1 MTATRPEAAEAAPGD
16 VPQGGAS
23 VGTRIRRFW
32 VPLLLLAILAA
43 LTGFGLNGSS
53 AAAIRP
59 SLGASVS
66 SDSHLVTG
74 RPLNIRA
81 DEWAIN
87 TPMSILQAR
96 TGMPRIQPRLGD
108 GADMAL
114 GGDVP
119 VADRWALF
127 RPQHWGYLALP
138 LDQGFAFHWW
148 FPAVLLAFSLWLL
161 TVTLLPGRNLLGL
174 LIGTAAVFSPFMQWW
189 NLAGSFLPE
198 ALAVLAC
205 ALFVRILHAGT
216 RAALWWYAAALT
228 WMMVSFTLVLYPPF
242 QIPCVL
248 VTVAFCVGYLLF
260 AAPSLRWRPAL
271 ARALVVVGCGV
282 AAVAALGLFLLD
294 HRSAVQAIAASLY
307 PGQRTV
313 PSGGYSVSRLFSGFL
328 DRRLTVPAAAASID
342 VNQSEAASPLLV
354 GILVVPVVVWLL
366 VSARRRRERLN
377 PVLLLLLAVT
387 ALLLGY
393 LFIPHLD
400 LLAKLTLLNRVPG
413 NRLLLGLG
421 MLSDVLLVALAWQ
434 LSKTPARSRAG
445 AISTFAVV
453 FAALAALVLYL
464 HSDHAIFVGSVLIGL
479 AIAATI
485 ALAAGLWVAHRPELG
500 AGLLVVVSFL
510 IAGTVNP
517 LSAGVSTTDDLP
529 VAAAIKQVDAEA
541 PGGWIM
547 QTNRIPAAVLLEDAV
562 HTYSVVYNYP
572 QLELWHQLDP
582 TGAHAES
589 YNRYGY
595 ADFTLRRGL
604 VQFPP
609 RLLDQF
615 SIAIDGCDP
624 FIQRN
629 VKHVV
634 TDYGIDTACTRLR
647 SSVTSGS
654 RVFHIY
660 DVVPPP

>member
-1 MTATRPEAAEAAPGD
+1 MTGRRPAVPEAARNGAQHARPAP
-16 VPQGGAS
+16 
-23 VGTRIRRFW
+23 TRLSGFW
-32 VPLLLLAILAA
+32 VPLLLLAALAG
-43 LTGFGLNGSS
+43 LTAFGINGSS

-59 SLGASVS
+59 TLGASVS
-66 SDSHLVTG
+66 SDPHLLTG
-74 RPLNIRA
+74 VPLNIRA

-96 TGMPRIQPRLGD
+96 TGMPRVQPRLGD

-148 FPAVLLAFSLWLL
+148 FPALSLAFSLWLL

-205 ALFVRILHAGT
+205 ALFVRILHA
-216 RAALWWYAAALT
+216 RAHAALWWYAAALAWT
-228 WMMVSFTLVLYPPF
+228 MVSFALVLYPPF

-260 AAPSLRWRPAL
+260 VGPGVGWRPAIT
-271 ARALVVVGCGV
+271 RAAVVVGCG
-282 AAVAALGLFLLD
+282 AAALVALGLFLLD
-294 HRSAVQAIAASLY
+294 HRDAVQAIAASLY

-313 PSGGYSVSRLFSGFL
+313 PSGGYSVARLFSGFL
-328 DRRLTVPAAAASID
+328 DRRLTVPGAAASID

-354 GILVVPVVVWLL
+354 GVLAVPVVIWLL

-387 ALLLGY
+387 ALFLGY
-393 LFIPHLD
+393 LFIPRLD

-413 NRLLLGLG
+413 NRLLLGMG

-434 LSKTPARSRAG
+434 LRRTPVRSRAG

-453 FAALAALVLYL
+453 FAALAVLVLYL
-464 HSDHAIFVGSVLIGL
+464 HSDHAVFVGSVLVSL

-485 ALAAGLWVAHRPELG
+485 ALAVGLWVAHRPELG

-517 LSAGVSTTDDLP
+517 LSAGVSTTVDLP
-529 VAAAIKQVDAEA
+529 IAAAIKQVDNAA

-547 QTNRIPAAVLLEDAV
+547 QTNRIPAAALLEDAV

-582 TGAHAES
+582 TGTHAES

-595 ADFTLRRGL
+595 ADFTLRRGP

-609 RLLDQF
+609 HLLDQF

-629 VKHVV
+629 VKHIV
-634 TDYGIDTACTRLR
+634 TDYGIDTACTKLR

-654 RVFHIY
+654 RLFYIY
-660 DVVPPP
+660 DVVAP

>member
-1 MTATRPEAAEAAPGD
+1 MTGRMPAVLENTRDGAQHAKSAPTLL
-16 VPQGGAS
+16 S
-23 VGTRIRRFW
+23 RFW
-32 VPLLLLAILAA
+32 VPLLLLAALAG
-43 LTGFGLNGSS
+43 LTSLGINGSS

-59 SLGASVS
+59 TLGASAS
-66 SDSHLVTG
+66 SDPHLLAG
-74 RPLNIRA
+74 APLNIRA

-96 TGMPRIQPRLGD
+96 TGMPRSQPRLGD

-127 RPQHWGYLALP
+127 RPQHWGYLVMP

-148 FPAVLLAFSLWLL
+148 FPAALLAFALWLL

-174 LIGTAAVFSPFMQWW
+174 LIGAAAVFSPFMQWW

-205 ALFVRILHAGT
+205 ALFVRVLHAE
-216 RAALWWYAAALT
+216 RRDVRWWCAAALAWT
-228 WMMVSFTLVLYPPF
+228 MASFALVLYPPF

-260 AAPSLRWRPAL
+260 AGPALGWRPAL
-271 ARALVVVGCGV
+271 ARALLVVGCGAV
-282 AAVAALGLFLLD
+282 AVAALGLFLLG
-294 HRSAVQAIAASLY
+294 HRGAVQAITASLY

-313 PSGGYSVSRLFSGFL
+313 PSGGYSVARLFSGFL
-328 DRRLTVPAAAASID
+328 DRRLTVPQAAASID

-354 GILVVPVVVWLL
+354 GILAAPVTLWLL
-366 VSARRRRERLN
+366 ISARRCRERLN

-387 ALLLGY
+387 ALFLAY
-393 LFIPHLD
+393 LFIPHID
-400 LLAKLTLLNRVPG
+400 LLAKLTLLDRVPG
-413 NRLLLGLG
+413 NRLLLGMG

-434 LSKTPARSRAG
+434 LSRSPLRSPTG
-445 AISTFAVV
+445 PVVTFAAV
-453 FAALAALVLYL
+453 FVALSILVLFL
-464 HSDHAIFVGSVLIGL
+464 HSKHAIFVGSVLIGL

-485 ALAAGLWVAHRPELG
+485 ALAVGLWVAHRPELG
-500 AGLLVVVSFL
+500 AGLLVVVSL
-510 IAGTVNP
+510 LVAGTVNP
-517 LSAGVSTTDDLP
+517 LSVGVSTTDDLP
-529 VAAAIKQVDAEA
+529 VAAAIKQVDEAA

-595 ADFTLRRGL
+595 AAFTLQRGP

-609 RLLDQF
+609 HLLDQF

-629 VKHVV
+629 VKHIV
-634 TDYGIDTACTRLR
+634 TDYGINAGCTRLR
-647 SSVTSGS
+647 SSVTSGT

-660 DVVPPP
+660 DVIPPP